1 MMRLVNDDDTPE
13 IAAQLRDQLATVH
26 GVDRC
31 KQVLVAVWRVPAI
44 KQLAE
49 SRITQ
54 YLPKRRHS
62 LLQDLGAMGDEQQAR
77 CSTFGVL
84 QPKVIKGRHDRLAC
98 ARRRHQQISSAA
110 HSALSIQSIQHLLL
124 VGLGPKVKPRLQ
136 GHRVG
141 RGHNA
146 ATPLLR
152 QGTYQGLAMLVIR
165 RIVGLKFLIIP
176 KGFEIRDSR
185 VEHGGDA
192 GLRELDGPL
201 NAANQRGF

>member
-1 MMRLVNDDDTPE
+1 MRLVNDDDTPE
-13 IAAQLRDQLATVH
+13 IAAQLGDQLATVH

-31 KQVLVAVWRVPAI
+31 KQVLIAVWRVPAI
-44 KQLAE
+44 KQLAK
-49 SRITQ
+49 SRVTQ
-54 YLPKRRHS
+54 YLPKCRQRLH
-62 LLQDLGAMGDEQQAR
+62 QNLGAMGDEQQAR

-110 HSALSIQSIQHLLL
+110 HSALSIQPVEHFLL
-124 VGLGPKVKPRLQ
+124 VGLWPEVKPCLQ
-136 GHRVG
+136 RHRMDCS
-141 RGHNA
+141 HTP
-146 ATPLLR
+146 ATFLLR

-176 KGFEIRDSR
+176 QGFEIRDSR

-201 NAANQRGF
+201 NAANQRRF